1 MKEEVSLL
9 SADVTNL
16 TSLTKQIYRLTDD
29 LTEMVKDMK
38 TNERMF
44 QKRVLNEIGKIFL
57 LKSIIFTIP
66 LKK

>member
-9 SADVTNL
+9 SVDVPNL
-16 TSLTKQIYRLTDD
+16 TSLAEEIRNGQKN

-44 QKRVLNEIGKIFL
+44 QKWVRNEIGKIFY
-57 LKSIIFTIP
+57 
-66 LKK
+66 